1 MRATAVV
8 LLVVSAVVVGAWL
21 WLESWPSGPRRR
33 DGFVLEVLAALLVVV
48 WAVLVA
54 ARLRAWRSG
63 RPGAGT
69 VSIVLAGLLALG
81 AVIAV
86 EQRLPVQARFGLA
99 RDDFESMLPRAE
111 ATRREA
117 AQPVPPGEY
126 LASSSVR
133 GPWRLGSYEVRW
145 YDAQP
150 DLTTFST
157 SAPGV
162 DAVTGFAHSE
172 LGEMRATRC
181 EYVFDL
187 GGDWY
192 AYGGKGCPRD

>member
-1 MRATAVV
+1 MRAVGV
-8 LLVVSAVVVGAWL
+8 GLLAASAVVVSAWL

-33 DGFVLEVLAALLVVV
+33 DGVVLEVLAALLVVAWV
-48 WAVLVA
+48 LLVA
-54 ARLRAWRSG
+54 ARVRTWRTG
-63 RPGAGT
+63 RPGSGT
-69 VSIVLAGLLALG
+69 VSLALTGLLAVA

-86 EQRLPVQARFGLA
+86 EQRLPVQARFESA

-126 LASSSVR
+126 QASSQVV
-133 GPWRLGSYEVRW
+133 GPWRLGSYEVSS
-145 YDAQP
+145 YDAGP
-150 DLTTFST
+150 DHLQFLT

-162 DAVTGFAHSE
+162 DDVTGFAHAAPGQLLE
-172 LGEMRATRC
+172 TRC